1 MGWYK
6 SLVLPIVR
14 WIDAETAHGL
24 AIWAL
29 KNNLV
34 PRADDATD
42 ATPSL
47 ETDVFGRKFA
57 NPVGLAA
64 GFDKNGEVP
73 NAALSHGFGFV
84 EIGSVTPEP
93 QAGNPKPR
101 LFRLYSDR
109 AVINRMGFNNDGA
122 DVVAARLRKRARRGV
137 LGANLGKNKY
147 SEDAASDY
155 AKGVEALGPYADYLV
170 VNVSSPNTPGLRALQ
185 GRAPLEKLLRA
196 VIKARDSFAKG
207 VPVVLK
213 VAPDLTDE
221 DKADIA
227 AVVLKVKLDGMIVSN
242 TTIDRPVGLNSY
254 DQDEK
259 GGLSGPPLMAP
270 STKVLADFY
279 RLTEGKIPLIGVG
292 GIASG
297 KDAYEKIL
305 NGASLVQLYSS
316 LVYHGMDLVTEI
328 KEDLVRRLRKDGF
341 ANVSDAVGAAFPE
354 ISGKGVPVDEARAA
368 KEAHAAK
375 KVQAAKAETASE
387 PAQAANA
394 TGAAQTAS
402 ETKPKQAPKTRKPA
416 QAAKPRKPAAT
427 TKARKPATSKTD
439 PAKE

>member
-1 MGWYK
+1 M
-6 SLVLPIVR
+6 VLPIVR

-42 ATPSL
+42 ATPML
-47 ETDVFGRKFA
+47 ETEVFGRKFA

-64 GFDKNGEVP
+64 GFDKNAEVP
-73 NAALSHGFGFV
+73 NQMLSHGFGFV
-84 EIGSVTPEP
+84 EIGSVTPLP
-93 QAGNPKPR
+93 QPGNPKPR

-122 DVVAARLRKRARRGV
+122 ELVAARLRKRARRGV

-147 SEDAASDY
+147 SEDAADDY

-185 GRAPLEKLLRA
+185 GRAPLEKLLKA
-196 VIKARDSFAKG
+196 VIKARNSFAKG
-207 VPVVLK
+207 VPVLLK
-213 VAPDLTDE
+213 VAPDLTEE
-221 DKADIA
+221 DKSDIA
-227 AVVLKVKLDGMIVSN
+227 AVVTKVKLDGMIVSN

-259 GGLSGPPLMAP
+259 GGLSGPPLMEP

-279 RLTEGKIPLIGVG
+279 RLTEGKVPLIGVG

-316 LVYHGMDLVTEI
+316 LVYHGVELVTEI
-328 KEDLVRRLRKDGF
+328 KEDLARRLRKDGF

-354 ISGKGVPVDEARAA
+354 ISGKGIPVDEARSAKAAVAA
-368 KEAHAAK
+368 KSNK
-375 KVQAAKAETASE
+375 K
-387 PAQAANA
+387 
-394 TGAAQTAS
+394 
-402 ETKPKQAPKTRKPA
+402 
-416 QAAKPRKPAAT
+416 
-427 TKARKPATSKTD
+427 
-439 PAKE
+439 

>member
-6 SLVLPIVR
+6 SLVLPVVR

-24 AIWAL
+24 AICAL

-34 PRADDATD
+34 PRDDDALD
-42 ATPSL
+42 ATPIL
-47 ETDVFGRKFA
+47 ETEVFGRKFA

-64 GFDKNGEVP
+64 GFDKNAEVP
-73 NAALSHGFGFV
+73 NQALSHGFGFV

-93 QAGNPKPR
+93 QPGNPKPR

-109 AVINRMGFNNDGA
+109 AVINRMGFNNEGA
-122 DVVAARLRKRARRGV
+122 AVVAERLRKRARKDI

-147 SEDAASDY
+147 SEDAAADY
-155 AKGVEALGPYADYLV
+155 VKGVAALGPYADYLV

-185 GRAPLEKLLRA
+185 GRAPLEKLLTS
-196 VIKARDSFAKG
+196 VLSARDSHAKG
-207 VPVVLK
+207 VPVLLK
-213 VAPDLTDE
+213 VAPDLTEE

-227 AVVLKVKLDGMIVSN
+227 AVVLKLKLDGMIVSN

-259 GGLSGPPLMAP
+259 GGLSGPPLMEP

-305 NGASLVQLYSS
+305 NGASLVQLYSA
-316 LVYHGMDLVTEI
+316 LVYHGLELVTDI
-328 KEDLVRRLRKDGF
+328 KEDLARRLRKDGF
-341 ANVSDAVGAAFPE
+341 ASVADAVGAAFPE
-354 ISGKGVPVDEARAA
+354 ISGRSAPVDEARAA
-368 KEAHAAK
+368 KAA
-375 KVQAAKAETASE
+375 VTAKAE
-387 PAQAANA
+387 PAQAEVAKEA
-394 TGAAQTAS
+394 PSAKTAA
-402 ETKPKQAPKTRKPA
+402 KKPA
-416 QAAKPRKPAAT
+416 AKTAAKKPAAKPAAAKSKAAPKAAPKSEPKSGPKSGT
-427 TKARKPATSKTD
+427 T
-439 PAKE
+439 E

>member
-34 PRADDATD
+34 PRDDDATD
-42 ATPSL
+42 GTPML
-47 ETDVFGRKFA
+47 ETEVFGRKFA

-64 GFDKNGEVP
+64 GFDKNAEVP
-73 NAALSHGFGFV
+73 NRMLSHGFGFV
-84 EIGSVTPEP
+84 EIGSVTPLP
-93 QAGNPKPR
+93 QPGNPKPR

-122 DVVAARLRKRARRGV
+122 EVVASRLRKRARRGV

-185 GRAPLEKLLRA
+185 GRAPLEKLLKA
-196 VIKARDSFAKG
+196 VIKARNSFAKG
-207 VPVVLK
+207 VPVLLK
-213 VAPDLTDE
+213 VAPDLTEE
-221 DKADIA
+221 DKSDIA
-227 AVVLKVKLDGMIVSN
+227 AVVTKVKLDGMIVSN

-279 RLTEGKIPLIGVG
+279 RLTEGKVPLIGVG

-316 LVYHGMDLVTEI
+316 LVYHGMELVTEI
-328 KEDLVRRLRKDGF
+328 KEDLSRRLRKDGF

-354 ISGKGVPVDEARAA
+354 ISGKGIPVDEARAA
-368 KEAHAAK
+368 REA
-375 KVQAAKAETASE
+375 QAAKAAVADKSSDKDK
-387 PAQAANA
+387 ND
-394 TGAAQTAS
+394 
-402 ETKPKQAPKTRKPA
+402 K
-416 QAAKPRKPAAT
+416 
-427 TKARKPATSKTD
+427 
-439 PAKE
+439 

>member
-1 MGWYK
+1 MSLQSRSARVGWYK
-6 SLVLPIVR
+6 SLVLPVVR

-34 PRADDATD
+34 PRDDDATD

-47 ETDVFGRKFA
+47 ETEVFGRKFA

-73 NAALSHGFGFV
+73 NQALSHGFGFV
-84 EIGSVTPEP
+84 EIGSVTPLP
-93 QAGNPKPR
+93 QPGNPKPR

-122 DVVAARLRKRARRGV
+122 EVVASRLRKRARRGI

-147 SEDAASDY
+147 SEDAADDY
-155 AKGVEALGPYADYLV
+155 VKGVQALGPYADYLV

-185 GRAPLEKLLRA
+185 GRAPLEKLLKA
-196 VIKARDSFAKG
+196 VLKARDSFASG
-207 VPVVLK
+207 VPVLLK
-213 VAPDLTDE
+213 VAPDLTEE
-221 DKADIA
+221 DKSDIA
-227 AVVLKVKLDGMIVSN
+227 AVVLKVKIDGMIVSN
-242 TTIDRPVGLNSY
+242 TTIERPVGLNSY

-259 GGLSGPPLMAP
+259 GGLSGPPLMEP

-279 RLTEGKIPLIGVG
+279 RLTEGKVPLIGVG

-316 LVYHGMDLVTEI
+316 LVYHGLELVSDI
-328 KEDLVRRLRKDGF
+328 KEDLERRLRKDGF

-354 ISGKGVPVDEARAA
+354 ISGKGIPVDEARAA
-368 KEAHAAK
+368 KAAHEAEAAK
-375 KVQAAKAETASE
+375 K
-387 PAQAANA
+387 
-394 TGAAQTAS
+394 
-402 ETKPKQAPKTRKPA
+402 
-416 QAAKPRKPAAT
+416 
-427 TKARKPATSKTD
+427 D
-439 PAKE
+439 

>member
-34 PRADDATD
+34 PRDNDALD
-42 ATPSL
+42 PTPTL
-47 ETDVFGRKFA
+47 ETEVFGRKFA

-64 GFDKNGEVP
+64 GFDKNAEVP
-73 NAALSHGFGFV
+73 NQLLSHGFGFV
-84 EIGSVTPEP
+84 EIGSVTPLP
-93 QAGNPKPR
+93 QPGNPKPR

-122 DVVAARLRKRARRGV
+122 EVVANRLRKRARRGV

-147 SEDAASDY
+147 SGDAAEDY
-155 AKGVEALGPYADYLV
+155 AKGVAALGPHADYLV

-185 GRAPLEKLLRA
+185 GKAPLEKLLKA
-196 VIKARDSFAKG
+196 VLKARNEHAKG
-207 VPVVLK
+207 VPVLLK
-213 VAPDLTDE
+213 VAPDLTEE
-221 DKADIA
+221 DKSDIA

-259 GGLSGPPLMAP
+259 GGLSGPPLMEP

-279 RLTEGKIPLIGVG
+279 RLTNGRIPLIGVG

-305 NGASLVQLYSS
+305 NGASLVQLYSA
-316 LVYHGMDLVTEI
+316 LVYHGLELVTEI
-328 KEDLVRRLRKDGF
+328 KEDLERRLRKDGF

-354 ISGKGVPVDEARAA
+354 ISGKGIPVDEAGKARAA
-368 KEAHAAK
+368 KAAREASK
-375 KVQAAKAETASE
+375 TG
-387 PAQAANA
+387 PA
-394 TGAAQTAS
+394 
-402 ETKPKQAPKTRKPA
+402 
-416 QAAKPRKPAAT
+416 KPAADDAKGT
-427 TKARKPATSKTD
+427 ARATAGNGAKGGAKGGARNSAQDGAKGDGPDDAKTAPD
-439 PAKE
+439 ASQKD

>member
-1 MGWYK
+1 
-6 SLVLPIVR
+6 LPIVR

-34 PRADDATD
+34 PRDDDATD
-42 ATPSL
+42 ASPIL
-47 ETDVFGRKFA
+47 ETEVFGRKFA

-73 NAALSHGFGFV
+73 NQMLSHGFGFV
-84 EIGSVTPEP
+84 EIGSVTPLP
-93 QAGNPKPR
+93 QPGNPKPR

-122 DVVAARLRKRARRGV
+122 EAVANRLRKRARRGI

-147 SEDAASDY
+147 SDDAADDY

-185 GRAPLEKLLRA
+185 GRAPLEKLLKA
-196 VIKARDSFAKG
+196 VIKARNSFAKG
-207 VPVVLK
+207 VPVLLK
-213 VAPDLTDE
+213 VAPDLTEE
-221 DKADIA
+221 DKSDIA
-227 AVVLKVKLDGMIVSN
+227 AVVTKVRLDGMIVSN

-259 GGLSGPPLMAP
+259 GGLSGPPLMEP

-279 RLTEGKIPLIGVG
+279 RLTEGKVPLIGVG

-316 LVYHGMDLVTEI
+316 LVYHGVELVTEI
-328 KEDLVRRLRKDGF
+328 KEDLSRRLRKDGF
-341 ANVSDAVGAAFPE
+341 ANVADAVGAAFPE
-354 ISGKGVPVDEARAA
+354 ISGKSIPVDEARAA
-368 KEAHAAK
+368 REAEAAK
-375 KVQAAKAETASE
+375 K
-387 PAQAANA
+387 
-394 TGAAQTAS
+394 
-402 ETKPKQAPKTRKPA
+402 
-416 QAAKPRKPAAT
+416 
-427 TKARKPATSKTD
+427 D
-439 PAKE
+439 

>member
-34 PRADDATD
+34 PRADDAAD
-42 ATPSL
+42 ATPML
-47 ETDVFGRKFA
+47 ETEVFGRKFA

-64 GFDKNGEVP
+64 GFDKNAEVP
-73 NAALSHGFGFV
+73 NQVLSHGFGFV
-84 EIGSVTPEP
+84 EIGSVTPLP
-93 QAGNPKPR
+93 QPGNPKPR

-122 DVVAARLRKRARRGV
+122 ELVATRLRKRARRGV

-147 SEDAASDY
+147 SDDAADDY

-185 GRAPLEKLLRA
+185 GRGPLEKLLKA
-196 VIKARDSFAKG
+196 VLKARNAFAKG
-207 VPVVLK
+207 VPVLLK
-213 VAPDLTDE
+213 VAPDLTEE
-221 DKADIA
+221 DKSDIA
-227 AVVLKVKLDGMIVSN
+227 AVALKVKLDGMIVSN

-254 DQDEK
+254 EQDEK
-259 GGLSGPPLMAP
+259 GGLSGPPLMVP

-316 LVYHGMDLVTEI
+316 LVYHGMELVSDI
-328 KEDLVRRLRKDGF
+328 KEDLERRLRKDGF
-341 ANVSDAVGAAFPE
+341 TNVSDAVGAAFPE
-354 ISGKGVPVDEARAA
+354 ISGKNIPVDEARSARDA
-368 KEAHAAK
+368 EAAK
-375 KVQAAKAETASE
+375 K
-387 PAQAANA
+387 
-394 TGAAQTAS
+394 
-402 ETKPKQAPKTRKPA
+402 
-416 QAAKPRKPAAT
+416 
-427 TKARKPATSKTD
+427 D
-439 PAKE
+439 

>member
-1 MGWYK
+1 VGWYK